1 MEKFFQNQ
9 TVIFYILL
17 STSLVITRLPFIG
30 KFFRVVNT
38 LVHESGHAFMALI
51 LSGKVHRID
60 LFSDTS
66 GSALTATK
74 NGFSRFLVSL
84 AGYPASALFAYLCFY
99 CIEQKEAI
107 YVVYMLAGIAII
119 NLIFYVRN
127 AYGIFWLIS
136 FIGIAVLVIY
146 AKEAMLIYGFSL
158 LCSFIVLSDA
168 VISGFNLL
176 IIAAKTPKAA
186 GDAKNLNEA
195 THLPV
200 IFWALLLLAFS
211 FFCAYK
217 TIWVFFPKLF

>member
-9 TVIFYILL
+9 TVIFYVLL
-17 STSLVITRLPFIG
+17 TSSLVITRLPFIG
-30 KFFRVVNT
+30 KFFRVINT
-38 LVHESGHAFMALI
+38 LIHESGHAFMALL
-51 LSGKVHRID
+51 LSGKVYRID

-84 AGYPASALFAYLCFY
+84 AGYPSSALFAYLCFY
-99 CIEQKEAI
+99 FIEQKASN
-107 YVVYMLAGIAII
+107 YVVYLLIGIAVL

-136 FIGIAVLVIY
+136 FIAIAGLVIY
-146 AKEAMLIYGFSL
+146 AKDAMLMYGFSL
-158 LCSFIVLSDA
+158 LCSFIVLTDA
-168 VISGFNLL
+168 VISGVTLL
-176 IIAAKTPKAA
+176 VIAVKSPKTA

-200 IFWALLLLAFS
+200 VLWALLLLAFS
-211 FFCAYK
+211 VFCVYK
-217 TIWVFFPKLF
+217 TIWVFFPKIF

>member
-1 MEKFFQNQ
+1 MEKFFQNH

-17 STSLVITRLPFIG
+17 ASSLVICRLPFIG

-38 LVHESGHAFMALI
+38 LIHESAHAFMALI

-84 AGYPASALFAYLCFY
+84 AGYPSSALFAYLCFY
-99 CIEQKEAI
+99 LIEQKVEN
-107 YVVYMLAGIAII
+107 YVVYILIGIAVL

-136 FIGIAVLVIY
+136 FIAIAAFVIY
-146 AKEAMLIYGFSL
+146 TKDAMLMYGFSL
-158 LCSFIVLSDA
+158 LCSFIVLTDA
-168 VISGFNLL
+168 VISGINLMV
-176 IIAAKTPKAA
+176 IAIKTPKTA
-186 GDAKNLNEA
+186 GDAKNLSEA
-195 THLPV
+195 SHLPAV
-200 IFWALLLLAFS
+200 FWAFIMLAFS
-211 FFCAYK
+211 VFCAYK